1 MAKVED
7 YLRKHLHSLAGPY
20 LFVGAG
26 LSRRYVGLGDWKGLL
41 SHFADMTGQP
51 FEYYRGAAG
60 DDYPKAASM
69 IADAFYDK
77 WWSDPVF
84 ADSVKDW
91 KDSVAARDSP
101 LKYEV
106 AKYTRT
112 AMDAFSVP
120 PDLESELELLKD
132 TVIDG
137 IITTN
142 YDRLLLEVFP
152 DFRPFVGQ
160 DELLFSDT
168 QGIAEIYYIH
178 GSERRPES
186 LILTAE
192 DYADYNARNAY
203 LAAKLATIFVEHPV
217 VFLGY
222 SLGDPNI
229 QALLESLITG
239 LRPENVSKLQDRLI
253 FVEWNPSEPPDIAT
267 TVMNVS
273 GVSLPIIRATVPDF
287 TEVFTALGARDRAM
301 PARILRVL
309 KEQVF
314 ELVKSNDPDGR
325 LVAVS
330 AIEDDRDTL
339 DVVFGV
345 GAKMTAVGVV
355 GLTRWDL
362 MDEVLQ
368 SPDRNLPC
376 DLVVGK
382 ALGKHAITTYVPVF
396 KFLVGAGLWK
406 DGKWIPKVTVN
417 AAARK
422 RADKYAGMFG
432 KLKLEPKLVAV
443 AELEADIGVEGI
455 LNNATKLPSLTD
467 DVEGLREFLIRNK
480 ARRSQ
485 DWWATQY
492 GKAAVAYDW
501 MRYGRSDS

>member
-1 MAKVED
+1 MGKVED
-7 YLRKHLHSLAGPY
+7 YLREHLHSLAGPY

-26 LSRRYVGLGDWKGLL
+26 ISRRYVGLGDWKGLL
-41 SHFADMTGQP
+41 SHFADITGQP

-60 DDYPKAASM
+60 DNYPKVASM
-69 IADAFYDK
+69 IADAFYDR
-77 WWSDPVF
+77 WWGDPAF

-91 KDSVAARDSP
+91 KDSVTARDSP

-112 AMDAFSVP
+112 AMDSFSVP
-120 PDLESELELLKD
+120 PSLEAEFDLLKHA
-132 TVIDG
+132 VIDG
-137 IITTN
+137 VITTN
-142 YDRLLLEVFP
+142 YDGLLLEAFP
-152 DFRPFVGQ
+152 DFRAFVGQ

-178 GSERRPES
+178 GSERRPDS

-222 SLGDPNI
+222 SLSDPNI
-229 QALLESLITG
+229 QGLLESLIAG

-253 FVEWNPSEPPDIAT
+253 FVEWNPAEQPDIAT
-267 TVMNVS
+267 TVMNVN
-273 GVSLPIIRATVPDF
+273 GVSLPIVRATVSDF

-314 ELVKSNDPDGR
+314 ELVRSNDPDGR

-330 AIEDDRDTL
+330 AIEDDSDAL

-362 MDEVLQ
+362 MDEVLG
-368 SPDRNLPC
+368 SPDRDLPC
-376 DLVVGK
+376 DLVVEK
-382 ALGKHAITTYVPVF
+382 ALLKQAITTYVPVF
-396 KFLVGAGLWK
+396 KFVVGAGLWK
-406 DGKWIPKVTVN
+406 DGKWLPKVRVN
-417 AAARK
+417 AAVKK
-422 RADKYAGMFG
+422 RADKYAATFG
-432 KLKLEPKLVAV
+432 KLELEPKLLTMAD
-443 AELEADIGVEGI
+443 LEADRGVDGI
-455 LNNATKLPSLTD
+455 LNSAMKLPSLTD
-467 DVEGLREFLIRNK
+467 DVEGLREFLIRVK
-480 ARRSQ
+480 TRRNQ

-501 MRYGRSDS
+501 MCYGRGGA

>member
-1 MAKVED
+1 MGTVEE
-7 YLRKHLHSLAGPY
+7 YLREHLHALAGPY

-41 SHFADMTGQP
+41 SHFADMTPQP

-60 DDYPKAASM
+60 DDYPRAASM

-77 WWSDPVF
+77 WWSDAAF
-84 ADSVKDW
+84 ASSVEDW
-91 KDSVAARDSP
+91 KDSVTSRDSP

-106 AKYTRT
+106 ARYTRE
-112 AMDAFSVP
+112 ALDDFVVP
-120 PDLESELELLKD
+120 TDLANEFDLLKGA
-132 TVIDG
+132 VIDG

-142 YDRLLLEVFP
+142 YDRFLEEAFP
-152 DFRPFVGQ
+152 DFRAFVGQ

-178 GSERRPES
+178 GSERRPDS
-186 LILTAE
+186 LVLTAE
-192 DYADYNARNAY
+192 DYEDYNARNAY

-229 QALLESLITG
+229 QALLESLIMG

-253 FVEWNPSEPPDIAT
+253 FVEWNPAERADITT

-287 TEVFTALGARDRAM
+287 VEVFTALGARDRAM

-325 LVAVS
+325 LVAVTD
-330 AIEDDRDTL
+330 IDDDGDNL
-339 DVVFGV
+339 DVIFGV
-345 GAKMTAVGVV
+345 GAKITAVGVV

-362 MDEVLQ
+362 MDEVLAN
-368 SPDRNLPC
+368 PDRDLPC
-376 DLVVGK
+376 DLVVSK
-382 ALGKHAITTYVPVF
+382 ALPKVTGNAYVPVF
-396 KFLVGAGLWK
+396 KYLVGAGLWK
-406 DGKWIPKVTVN
+406 DGKWAPKVTVN
-417 AAARK
+417 LSAQK
-422 RADKYAGMFG
+422 RADQYAAEFRQ
-432 KLKLEPKLVAV
+432 LKPEALLLSVE
-443 AELEADIGVEGI
+443 ELEASKGVEGL
-455 LNNATKLPSLTD
+455 LNSAMKLPSLTD
-467 DVEGLREFLIRNK
+467 DVDGLREFLIRNK
-480 ARRSQ
+480 SRRSQ
-485 DWWATQY
+485 GWWATQY
-492 GKAAVAYDW
+492 GKAVVAYDW
-501 MRYGRSDS
+501 MRHGRG